1 MNKMANLNQNDEFKS
16 KWQIQI
22 KMANLTQN
30 GEFKSKWRILNK
42 MAHKEYVPGAVEVW
56 SKLCAGKESH
66 ILVLSLTTRITIT
79 EQNFQNKN

>member
-16 KWQIQI
+16 KWRIQI

-42 MAHKEYVPGAVEVW
+42 MAHKEYVPGAVEV
-56 SKLCAGKESH
+56 
-66 ILVLSLTTRITIT
+66 
-79 EQNFQNKN
+79 